1 MECLFEEEIQQIKE
15 LPGGNLYG
23 SISDYINNT
32 DFLSYID
39 YVDFIDTGAFQ
50 YKKRENIRQRKIP
63 GYFFRSLFGHIFR
76 IVKSVLLVLIPQ
88 FNNSETILKSYGNI
102 SEPQFH
108 SK

>member
-1 MECLFEEEIQQIKE
+1 MECLSEEEIQQIKE

-50 YKKRENIRQRKIP
+50 YKKR
-63 GYFFRSLFGHIFR
+63 
-76 IVKSVLLVLIPQ
+76 
-88 FNNSETILKSYGNI
+88 
-102 SEPQFH
+102 
-108 SK
+108 